1 VNDNSIPPI
10 LQIDL
15 IITLNVLQLTDLLY
29 ILILDKIVLTPQ
41 TEAKEHVHGLGRKT
55 GMDMQEKK
63 TSTAKELL
71 DVNGCSCR
79 ILNKSLEISLRTK
92 THQV

>member
-29 ILILDKIVLTPQ
+29 ILILDEIALTPQ
-41 TEAKEHVHGLGRKT
+41 TEAKERTCGLGRKT
-55 GMDMQEKK
+55 GMDIQEKK
-63 TSTAKELL
+63 MSTAKELL
-71 DVNGCSCR
+71 NVNGCSYR
-79 ILNKSLEISLRTK
+79 ILNKSLGIALRTK

>member
-1 VNDNSIPPI
+1 LIPPI

-15 IITLNVLQLTDLLY
+15 IITLNVLRLTDLLY
-29 ILILDKIVLTPQ
+29 ILILDKTVLTPQ
-41 TEAKEHVHGLGRKT
+41 TEAKERTRGLGRKT

-63 TSTAKELL
+63 MSTAKELL

-79 ILNKSLEISLRTK
+79 VLNKSLGISLRTK